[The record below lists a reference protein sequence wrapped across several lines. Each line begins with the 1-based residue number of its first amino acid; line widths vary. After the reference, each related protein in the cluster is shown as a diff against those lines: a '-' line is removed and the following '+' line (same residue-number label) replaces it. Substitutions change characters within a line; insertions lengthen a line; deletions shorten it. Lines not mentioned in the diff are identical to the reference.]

1 MFKNN
6 FILLGNFKNDNEQ
19 FSTFEIIN
27 NNKINNEN
35 ISKLLALISLIAIFY
50 FLSGYTYFDEENN
63 LKLTDYGSIMKNY
76 SLYPLYK
83 FDKITLVINGII
95 NWKIKESSL
104 LNFIDNLNKQTL
116 EELQIIFFIPKDNK
130 YDFIK
135 KMITKNKK
143 MKIFSPSQ
151 NLESDTFHLM
161 NIIKGKFVMYIEKLV
176 MFDNDELEKFF
187 FLTNGKIDNNF
198 EYQIK
203 NKTFQLIKTKTLRK
217 LIDDGQLFENY
228 TTLLNNIISLPK
240 PELNY
245 ILPGYFSEV
254 MINLLTH
261 HPHETYKYIYTKR
274 KKVLKKILFRS
285 YQKSFATLSQKL
297 FNLET
302 LNYAVLID

>member
-6 FILLGNFKNDNEQ
+6 FILLRNFKNDNEQ
-19 FSTFEIIN
+19 LSTFEIIN

-50 FLSGYTYFDEENN
+50 LLSGYTFFDEENN

-95 NWKIKESSL
+95 NWKIKESSV

-151 NLESDTFHLM
+151 NIESDTFHC
-161 NIIKGKFVMYIEKLV
+161 NVYR
-176 MFDNDELEKFF
+176 
-187 FLTNGKIDNNF
+187 KI
-198 EYQIK
+198 
-203 NKTFQLIKTKTLRK
+203 
-217 LIDDGQLFENY
+217 
-228 TTLLNNIISLPK
+228 
-240 PELNY
+240 
-245 ILPGYFSEV
+245 
-254 MINLLTH
+254 
-261 HPHETYKYIYTKR
+261 
-274 KKVLKKILFRS
+274 S
-285 YQKSFATLSQKL
+285 YA
-297 FNLET
+297 
-302 LNYAVLID
+302 